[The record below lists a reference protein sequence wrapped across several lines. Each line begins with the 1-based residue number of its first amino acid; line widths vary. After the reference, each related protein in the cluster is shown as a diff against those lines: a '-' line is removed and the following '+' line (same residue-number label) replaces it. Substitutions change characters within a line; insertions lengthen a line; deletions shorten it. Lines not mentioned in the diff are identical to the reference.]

1 MKISTSTLNFSFSYI
16 FYWQI
21 NISLPFWWDF
31 LYSVFVNRNFWPG
44 TIYYVCKLFG
54 KSNIL
59 TPWYAHLLC
68 GASKG
73 FLKAYKVFIKPFE
86 APQRCAY
93 QAVRNVR
100 FSKKLAS
107 ALNEWFSR
115 KAWCQKERDFCW
127 TIFLKDHQSTCR
139 FWICYKAY
147 LPKFLKITLW
157 WEFISKSDFILMA
170 FQ

>member
-73 FLKAYKVFIKPFE
+73 FMKAYKVFIKPFE

-107 ALNEWFSR
+107 ALNEWFSFLELYFWR
-115 KAWCQKERDFCW
+115 
-127 TIFLKDHQSTCR
+127 TIKVLADSGFVTKHIYPNFSR
-139 FWICYKAY
+139 
-147 LPKFLKITLW
+147 
-157 WEFISKSDFILMA
+157 
-170 FQ
+170 

>member
-1 MKISTSTLNFSFSYI
+1 MKISTSTLDFSFSYI

-54 KSNIL
+54 KSIA
-59 TPWYAHLLC
+59 P
-68 GASKG
+68 
-73 FLKAYKVFIKPFE
+73 
-86 APQRCAY
+86 PQRCAY